1 MSIVTLEVCTSM
13 FKYLINQI
21 ILFLMGRSNFGN
33 CYCQDF
39 ETLIDLLNRF
49 INCLDKVQP
58 ENKNTVSH
66 YFYESG
72 GFENIMFSVTKYF
85 IIDN

>member
-13 FKYLINQI
+13 SKYLINQ

-66 YFYESG
+66 YFYENRS
-72 GFENIMFSVTKYF
+72 FQNIMFSVTKYF
-85 IIDN
+85 IINN